1 MQVEILKLLNEDNSI
16 FAVGDEDQCIYGFRG
31 SNPECMVKFSEHFE
45 GGGKLPLST
54 NYRCPKNI
62 VEISMNI
69 IKNNSMR
76 NEKNIIAFKEQ
87 DGGIAVLNN
96 VNENSQAE
104 EISSIIQNRNET
116 TG

>member
-1 MQVEILKLLNEDNSI
+1 MQVDILKLLNEDNSI

-31 SNPECMVKFSEHFE
+31 SKPECMVKFSEHFE
-45 GGGKLPLST
+45 GGGKVPLST

-76 NEKNIIAFKEQ
+76 NEKDIIAFKEQ
-87 DGGIAVLNN
+87 DGGIA
-96 VNENSQAE
+96 S
-104 EISSIIQNRNET
+104 T
-116 TG
+116 